1 MSDATRELALARRAL
16 QSRVLKRRAQFW
28 AHRYGGMVKAGDLES
43 RANFALLRIVREY
56 DDDIGSFDDYC
67 RRRLDEAMLKDCRA
81 ELRARRVE
89 WAAELAAA
97 ELLATYRGDGEA
109 SWQDRIR
116 NLLQATAAAT
126 FVAMVE
132 EAQRGGD
139 DDVVARKAYATAM
152 AVIERRL
159 AALSRP
165 QRQLF
170 LLHYREG
177 KTLDE
182 ISGALRVHRNTL
194 MRWRDH
200 VLAAI
205 RAELEAREIH
215 HAPSRGGAQRRAV
228 LASLQDP
235 EDEGGEGDGEG
246 KGDGDEAAGR

>member
-1 MSDATRELALARRAL
+1 VSEATREQSLARRAL
-16 QSRVLKRRAQFW
+16 QSGVLKRRAQYW
-28 AHRYGGMVKAGDLES
+28 AHRYGGKVQPGDLES
-43 RANFALLRIVREY
+43 RGNFALVRIVREY

-67 RRRLDEAMLKDCRA
+67 RRRLDEAMLKGCRA
-81 ELRARRVE
+81 EMRGRRIE

-109 SWQDRIR
+109 SWRDRIR
-116 NLLQATAAAT
+116 DLLQATAAAT

-177 KTLDE
+177 KPLEE

-215 HAPSRGGAQRRAV
+215 HAPSRGGAPRRAV
-228 LASLQDP
+228 LTLLGDP
-235 EDEGGEGDGEG
+235 EDEEGESDGEGEGDGEG
-246 KGDGDEAAGR
+246 AAGR